1 MSTVVAAPPRH
12 QWRECGILC
21 HVEDLFAFQT
31 VRVEQPGKLF
41 AGRASY
47 QILTDRRQLIAVASE
62 VEGGARVKLLRESVR
77 DVRSFAITSPAGVQ
91 VLSLVKR
98 LSEWNTD
105 IQGPGGELIGRIRTE
120 GTRRHYTLL
129 DDAGQ
134 TLGQAAGDLGL
145 KRFSVTGAEG
155 GTFARVQKTWAGLR
169 KEMLT
174 SSDHYR
180 IDFVGPVSALARTL
194 TVMTPIVV
202 DLTSYEPM

>member
-1 MSTVVAAPPRH
+1 
-12 QWRECGILC
+12 
-21 HVEDLFAFQT
+21 VEDFFAFQAL
-31 VRVEQPGKLF
+31 RVEQPGKLF
-41 AGRASY
+41 TGRASY

-62 VEGGARVKLLRESVR
+62 VEGQARVKLLRETVR
-77 DVRSFAITSPAGVQ
+77 DVRSFAITTAAGVP

-98 LSEWNTD
+98 LSEWSTD

-129 DDAGQ
+129 DDTGQ

-155 GTFARVQKTWAGLR
+155 GTFARVQKRWAGLR

-180 IDFVGPVSALARTL
+180 IEFVGPVSALARTL

>member
-1 MSTVVAAPPRH
+1 
-12 QWRECGILC
+12 
-21 HVEDLFAFQT
+21 VEDLFAFQT

-62 VEGGARVKLLRESVR
+62 VEGPRVKLLRESVR

-105 IQGPGGELIGRIRTE
+105 VQGPGGELIGRIRTE

-134 TLGQAAGDLGL
+134 TVGQAAGDLGL

-155 GTFARVQKTWAGLR
+155 GTFARVRKTWAGLR

-194 TVMTPIVV
+194 TVITPIVV

>member
-1 MSTVVAAPPRH
+1 
-12 QWRECGILC
+12 
-21 HVEDLFAFQT
+21 VEDHFAFQT
-31 VRVEQPGKLF
+31 LRIKQPGKLF
-41 AGRASY
+41 GNRVSY
-47 QILTDRRQLIAVASE
+47 EIFNDSRQLVAVASE
-62 VEGGARVKLLRESVR
+62 VEGHARVKLLRESVT
-77 DVRSFAITSPAGVQ
+77 DVRSFAITTAAGVQ

-98 LSEWNTD
+98 LSAWTTD

-129 DDAGQ
+129 DDQDQ
-134 TLGQAAGDLGL
+134 TVGQATGDLGL
-145 KRFSVTGAEG
+145 KRFAVTGAEG

-180 IDFVGPVSALARTL
+180 VEFIGPVSPLARTL
-194 TVMTPIVV
+194 TAMIPIVV